1 MAKTT
6 FTNLAIKG
14 ADSGSVALVAGT
26 ATVAN
31 TTVTANSVPLLTV
44 TLRDAVN
51 QGMLSVVV
59 TAGTG
64 FVITSSNALDTSTV
78 SYIIV
83 DNT

>member
-14 ADSGSVALVAGT
+14 SDSGTATLVAGT
-26 ATVAN
+26 VTVAN
-31 TTVTANSVPLLTV
+31 TSVTANSLVFLTV
-44 TLRDAVN
+44 TLPGGTV
-51 QGMLSVVV
+51 GYLSVAV

-64 FVITSSNALDTSTV
+64 FVITSSSALDTSTV
-78 SYIIV
+78 GYIVV